1 MSAPKA
7 PERIRTV
14 DPIFDMLSTYWG
26 YDTLR
31 PLQEEAIR
39 CNLARQDS
47 LLVMPRDGAKSLSY

>member
-1 MSAPKA
+1 MSPPKA
-7 PERIRTV
+7 PERTRTV

-39 CNLARQDS
+39 CNLAGQDS
-47 LLVMPRDGAKSLSY
+47 LLVMPTGGG